1 MKLSELCKDSYYHNK
16 YGMLLNMNCL
26 DGMKLMD
33 DNTVDLTVT
42 SPPYDDLRKYKG
54 YSFDF
59 EPIARELYRITKD
72 GGVVVWVVGDATK
85 DGSESGTSFRQALY
99 FKEIGFN
106 LWDTMI
112 WRKTNPIPND
122 TRQNRYIQSFEYM
135 FVFSKGKPKTC
146 NYIKEKS
153 KCAGLTTNNTSQI
166 KSDGGTRMDRKEA
179 RKGMVVN
186 EYKIL
191 TNIWDCSSVH
201 KNEKTKHPAQFP
213 EQLAQDHVLTWSN
226 EEDTILDPFM
236 GSGTTAKMAQLNNRK
251 WIGFEMSEEYC
262 DIIKQRLEG
271 LNKNGVD

>member
-1 MKLSELCKDSYYHNK
+1 
-16 YGMLLNMNCL
+16 
-26 DGMKLMD
+26 
-33 DNTVDLTVT
+33 
-42 SPPYDDLRKYKG
+42 
-54 YSFDF
+54 
-59 EPIARELYRITKD
+59 
-72 GGVVVWVVGDATK
+72 
-85 DGSESGTSFRQALY
+85 
-99 FKEIGFN
+99 
-106 LWDTMI
+106 MI

-213 EQLAQDHVLTWSN
+213 EQLANDHILSWSN
-226 EEDTILDPFM
+226 EGDIIFDPFA
-236 GSGTTAKMAQLNNRK
+236 GSGTTLKMANNNKRNY
-251 WIGFEMSEEYC
+251 IGIEISPEYIE
-262 DIIKQRLEG
+262 IINKRLENITPS
-271 LNKNGVD
+271 LF